1 MSTKN
6 KSDQARL
13 DGLRGN
19 SKQVTQADKDKVEKL
34 LDKSTKELKKR
45 KRIVWFPD
53 FAFDSQLELYGF
65 LWCVGFLY
73 CALMYMQAMDA
84 LGAILEGYPKSK
96 KALYV
101 RCSQVDHVFVDLRV
115 HVPITFVR
123 ACSYVFCFLSLCL
136 CM

>member
-1 MSTKN
+1 MEFILSPFLLISTKN

-45 KRIVWFPD
+45 KRIVWFPV

-65 LWCVGFLY
+65 L
-73 CALMYMQAMDA
+73 
-84 LGAILEGYPKSK
+84 
-96 KALYV
+96 
-101 RCSQVDHVFVDLRV
+101 
-115 HVPITFVR
+115 
-123 ACSYVFCFLSLCL
+123 
-136 CM
+136 